1 MRFSLRCMDGA
12 WMKTVI
18 LYEDQDILVCKKPAG
33 LAVQSARASE
43 MDMESELRNYLHGG
57 GLYVVHR
64 LDQPVEGLLVFAKS
78 SAMAAKLGAQMKNG
92 TMKKYYR
99 ALACGRMP
107 QTEGEWIDEIVKKG
121 NGVGEIVTG
130 SAENG
135 KQAASDMRAGICAAS
150 KKQTRRGGDANAE
163 AKRAVLSYRVESYDA
178 DIDVSNVK
186 ICLQTGRFHQIRLQF
201 SNAGHP
207 LVGDRKYGD
216 ENAKRIAEVLGLAN
230 VALCAERLCFRHPRT
245 GKQMD
250 FSVTPGFHKK

>member
-1 MRFSLRCMDGA
+1 
-12 WMKTVI
+12 MKTII
-18 LYEDQDILVCKKPAG
+18 LYEDQDILVCEKPAG
-33 LAVQSARASE
+33 LAVQSSRASE

-99 ALACGRMP
+99 ALACGKMP
-107 QTEGEWIDEIVKKG
+107 QTEGEWVDEIVRKG

-130 SAENG
+130 SAE
-135 KQAASDMRAGICAAS
+135 
-150 KKQTRRGGDANAE
+150 
-163 AKRAVLSYRVESYDA
+163 AKRAALSYQVESYDA

-201 SNAGHP
+201 SHAGHP

-216 ENAKRIAEVLGLAN
+216 ENAKRMAEALGLAS

-245 GKQMD
+245 GKQMH
-250 FSVTPGFHKK
+250 FRVAPGFHKK

>member
-1 MRFSLRCMDGA
+1 
-12 WMKTVI
+12 MKTVI
-18 LYEDQDILVCKKPAG
+18 QYEDQDILVCKKPAG

-64 LDQPVEGLLVFAKS
+64 LDQPVEGLLVFARS
-78 SAMAAKLGAQMKNG
+78 SAMAAKLNVQMKNG

-99 ALACGRMP
+99 ALACGKMP

-121 NGVGEIVTG
+121 NGVGEVV
-130 SAENG
+130 
-135 KQAASDMRAGICAAS
+135 
-150 KKQTRRGGDANAE
+150 TRRGGDASAE
-163 AKRAVLSYRVESYDA
+163 AKRAVLSYQVESYDA
-178 DIDVSNVK
+178 DINVSNVK

-201 SNAGHP
+201 SHAGHP

-216 ENAKRIAEVLGLAN
+216 ENAKRIAEDLGIAS

>member
-1 MRFSLRCMDGA
+1 
-12 WMKTVI
+12 MKTVI
-18 LYEDQDILVCKKPAG
+18 QYEDQDILVCKKPAG

-78 SAMAAKLGAQMKNG
+78 SAMAAKLNTQMKNG

-99 ALACGRMP
+99 ALACGKMP

-121 NGVGEIVTG
+121 NGVGEVV
-130 SAENG
+130 
-135 KQAASDMRAGICAAS
+135 
-150 KKQTRRGGDANAE
+150 TRRGGDTSAE
-163 AKRAVLSYRVESYDA
+163 AKRAVLSYHVESYDA
-178 DIDVSNVK
+178 DINVSNVK

-201 SNAGHP
+201 SHAGHP

-216 ENAKRIAEVLGLAN
+216 GNAKRIAEDLGLAS
-230 VALCAERLCFRHPRT
+230 VALCAERLCFQHPRT

>member
-1 MRFSLRCMDGA
+1 
-12 WMKTVI
+12 MKTVI

-64 LDQPVEGLLVFAKS
+64 LDQPVEGVLVFARS
-78 SAMAAKLGAQMKNG
+78 SAMAAKLDAQMKNG

-99 ALACGRMP
+99 ALACGRMS
-107 QTEGEWIDEIVKKG
+107 QTEGEWIDEIVKRG

-130 SAENG
+130 S
-135 KQAASDMRAGICAAS
+135 DV
-150 KKQTRRGGDANAE
+150 NAE
-163 AKRAVLSYRVESYDA
+163 AKRAVLSYQVDSYDA
-178 DIDVSNVK
+178 DINVSNVK

-201 SNAGHP
+201 SHAGHP

-216 ENAKRIAEVLGLAN
+216 ENAKRIAEDLGLAS

-250 FSVTPGFHKK
+250 FSVTPSFHKK

>member
-1 MRFSLRCMDGA
+1 
-12 WMKTVI
+12 MKTVI
-18 LYEDQDILVCKKPAG
+18 QYEDQDILVCKKPAG

-57 GLYVVHR
+57 GVYVVHR

-78 SAMAAKLGAQMKNG
+78 SAMAAKLNVQMKNG

-99 ALACGRMP
+99 ALACGKMP

-121 NGVGEIVTG
+121 NGVGEVV
-130 SAENG
+130 
-135 KQAASDMRAGICAAS
+135 
-150 KKQTRRGGDANAE
+150 TRRGGDASAE
-163 AKRAVLSYRVESYDA
+163 AKRAVLSYQVESYDA
-178 DIDVSNVK
+178 DINVSNVK
-186 ICLQTGRFHQIRLQF
+186 ICLQTGRYHQIRLQF
-201 SNAGHP
+201 SHAGHP

-216 ENAKRIAEVLGLAN
+216 ENAKRIAEDLGIAS

>member
-1 MRFSLRCMDGA
+1 
-12 WMKTVI
+12 MKTVI
-18 LYEDQDILVCKKPAG
+18 QYEDQDILVCKKPAG

-57 GLYVVHR
+57 GVYVVHR
-64 LDQPVEGLLVFAKS
+64 LDQPVEGLLVFARS
-78 SAMAAKLGAQMKNG
+78 SAMAAKLNVQMKNG

-99 ALACGRMP
+99 ALACGKMP

-121 NGVGEIVTG
+121 NGVGEVV
-130 SAENG
+130 
-135 KQAASDMRAGICAAS
+135 
-150 KKQTRRGGDANAE
+150 TRRGGDASAE
-163 AKRAVLSYRVESYDA
+163 TKRAVLSYQVESYDA
-178 DIDVSNVK
+178 DINVSNVK

-201 SNAGHP
+201 SHAGHP

-216 ENAKRIAEVLGLAN
+216 ENAKRIAEDLGIAS

>member
-1 MRFSLRCMDGA
+1 
-12 WMKTVI
+12 MKTII

-57 GLYVVHR
+57 GVYVVHR

-78 SAMAAKLGAQMKNG
+78 SAMAAKLNAQMKNG
-92 TMKKYYR
+92 TMKKDYR

-107 QTEGEWIDEIVKKG
+107 QTGGELIDEIIKKG
-121 NGVGEIVTG
+121 NGVGEVV
-130 SAENG
+130 
-135 KQAASDMRAGICAAS
+135 
-150 KKQTRRGGDANAE
+150 TRRGGDASAE
-163 AKRAVLSYRVESYDA
+163 AKRAVLSYQVESYDA

-201 SNAGHP
+201 SHAGHP

-216 ENAKRIAEVLGLAN
+216 ENAKRLAEHLGLAS

>member
-1 MRFSLRCMDGA
+1 MGCRLPVQGIEGARDGA

-18 LYEDQDILVCKKPAG
+18 LYEDQDILVCEKPAG

-57 GLYVVHR
+57 GLHVVHR

-99 ALACGRMP
+99 ALVCGRMP
-107 QTEGEWIDEIVKKG
+107 QSEGEWIDEIVKKG

-130 SAENG
+130 
-135 KQAASDMRAGICAAS
+135 
-150 KKQTRRGGDANAE
+150 GDANAE
-163 AKRAVLSYRVESYDA
+163 AKRAVLSYQVESYDA

-201 SNAGHP
+201 SHAGHP

-216 ENAKRIAEVLGLAN
+216 ENAKKLADTLGLAS

-250 FSVTPGFHKK
+250 FSVTPGFHKN

>member
-18 LYEDQDILVCKKPAG
+18 LYEDQDILVCEKPAG

-43 MDMESELRNYLHGG
+43 MDMESELRNYLHGCG
-57 GLYVVHR
+57 VYVVHR

-99 ALACGRMP
+99 ALVCGRMQ
-107 QTEGEWIDEIVKKG
+107 QTEGEWVDEIVKKG

-135 KQAASDMRAGICAAS
+135 KQTASDVHAGICEEP
-150 KKQTRRGGDANAE
+150 KKQRRRGGDANAE
-163 AKRAVLSYRVESYDA
+163 AKRAVLSYQVESYDA
-178 DIDVSNVK
+178 DTDVSNVK

-201 SNAGHP
+201 SHAGHP

-216 ENAKRIAEVLGLAN
+216 ENAKRLAEVLGLKS

-245 GKQMD
+245 GKQLD